1 MKSLLLRFVRDESGA
16 TATVDPLA
24 GSYYVER
31 LTDELEERAT
41 ALLQAVDEMGGAE
54 QAIARGFFQ
63 EEIAKSAYALQLRIE
78 RGESVIVGVNKFTD
92 SAEPPVVPAP
102 DYSRLEREQVERVS
116 AARAARDAAAVK
128 RALGTL
134 RDGADYAAGAF
145 TAPVMPNIVAAVRA
159 RATLGEIS
167 DALSSAWGLYRPA

>member
-1 MKSLLLRFVRDESGA
+1 
-16 TATVDPLA
+16 VDPLA

-31 LTDELEERAT
+31 LTGELEERAT

-92 SAEPPVVPAP
+92 DAEPMVVPAP
-102 DYSRLEREQVERVS
+102 DYSRLEREQVERLA
-116 AARAARDAAAVK
+116 AARAARDAADVT
-128 RALGTL
+128 RALGEL
-134 RDGADYAAGAF
+134 GAAADYGTGAF
-145 TAPVMPNIVAAVRA
+145 AAPVMPNIVAAVRA

-167 DALSSAWGLYRPA
+167 DALSAAWGLYRPS